1 MLRFQFFVELFWLL
15 KFKLK
20 MLCIDLQNRACIYY
34 SLDSDGLVEGTTIS
48 ASPEELPP
56 GHTRRPCPA
65 VLGAMLHSSPA
76 SGVCS
81 SELTLLTKW
90 VLNENL
96 VHFRIY
102 FTCKKPCSTFSTNNV
117 TFRIIT
123 ASCRFQNM
131 DWILSITS
139 SR

>member
-1 MLRFQFFVELFWLL
+1 
-15 KFKLK
+15 

-56 GHTRRPCPA
+56 GHARRPCPA

-81 SELTLLTKW
+81 SELTLGELW
-90 VLNENL
+90 FGLL
-96 VHFRIY
+96 VSPRKEHP
-102 FTCKKPCSTFSTNNV
+102 KKKDPI
-117 TFRIIT
+117 R
-123 ASCRFQNM
+123 
-131 DWILSITS
+131 
-139 SR
+139 